1 MVTQGAKCYDGQKG
15 ACSVNSFAQAAAVG
29 VVTGSIGEAL
39 GGAASGLVSAAGDAL
54 GGIFSGAAGAAGDDA
69 AANAITD
76 TAETAARQPPAAVAK
91 NAGQPPAP
99 APAAGVARGADFIAN
114 QDGTIVSTSRARLE
128 GGFQDA
134 GFPSSPTRSPG
145 MQYTL
150 PDGSLVRVME
160 PSGQAP
166 LRASFTDSYGNAINP
181 FTGKQPMPPPGVSG
195 AAWRQMMRSLTHV
208 ELGP

>member
-1 MVTQGAKCYDGQKG
+1 M
-15 ACSVNSFAQAAAVG
+15 AAP
-29 VVTGSIGEAL
+29 ERLAL
-39 GGAASGLVSAAGDAL
+39 PP
-54 GGIFSGAAGAAGDDA
+54 SGAG
-69 AANAITD
+69 
-76 TAETAARQPPAAVAK
+76 PAS
-91 NAGQPPAP
+91 Q
-99 APAAGVARGADFIAN
+99 GADFIAS

-134 GFPSSPTRSPG
+134 GFPSTPTRSPG

-150 PDGSLVRVME
+150 PDGSLVRIME

-166 LRASFTDSYGNAINP
+166 LRASFTDSYGNPINP

-195 AAWRQMMRSLTHV
+195 AAWRQLMRSLTHV